1 MGAQWKE
8 LDDDD
13 KEPFVSAYNADKLV
27 YAGVKAKYDKKKQKE
42 DAAAAATA
50 AAEAVEEESDDNE
63 E

>member
-27 YAGVKAKYDKKKQKE
+27 YACGD
-42 DAAAAATA
+42 
-50 AAEAVEEESDDNE
+50 SDTRNSSMHE
-63 E
+63 